1 MAHQPASDS
10 PGPAGPQAPFDRE
23 GALAQVGGDPS
34 FLWDVVQTFRTEGP
48 QLLARI
54 REAASAGDGDRLRR
68 AAHTLRGA
76 ASVLA
81 AGAVTRLA
89 GQLED
94 VGRSGR
100 MTDAAAVL
108 AVLEERFGELLTAL
122 AVLGPPQPG

>member
-34 FLWDVVQTFRTEGP
+34 FLWDVAQTFLAEGP
-48 QLLARI
+48 QLLGRI
-54 REAASAGDGDRLRR
+54 REAIGAGDGDRLRR

-76 ASVLA
+76 AGVLA
-81 AGAVTRLA
+81 AAAVQRLA

-100 MTDAAAVL
+100 MADAAAVL
-108 AVLEERFGELLTAL
+108 AALEDRFGELLPAL
-122 AVLGPPQPG
+122 ATLAPPQPG